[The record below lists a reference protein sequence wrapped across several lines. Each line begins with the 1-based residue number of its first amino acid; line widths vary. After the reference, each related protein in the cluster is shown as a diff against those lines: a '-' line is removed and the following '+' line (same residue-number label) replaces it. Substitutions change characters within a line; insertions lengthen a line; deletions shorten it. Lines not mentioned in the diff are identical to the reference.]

1 MYELASVVL
10 MQRRGALQAERT
22 SADGDSEN
30 VYERS
35 AHTRH
40 RRSSGDHADHNS
52 SRHSNGTTTVD
63 VYSLSLSLS

>member
-10 MQRRGALQAERT
+10 MQRRGALQAQHT
-22 SADGDSEN
+22 SADGDGEN

-35 AHTRH
+35 AQTPR

-63 VYSLSLSLS
+63 VYSLLASAS